1 MPVSDNADPKG
12 SAPANPGRRHW
23 LEAAAVGGG
32 AVALPP
38 LAWLAGGAGGAAAAT
53 PPVATAG
60 PTGTAATPLAL
71 LAEER
76 IDESAQGLTSEYL
89 YANWYRWRHPRGD
102 WVDAAGKPQGY
113 QAFGASVAS
122 AQGLLRID
130 ITRAVQ
136 AGQPLQLVL
145 RTSSPDG
152 GALVASRNAPD
163 VTRRPFLAITPSGG
177 KPLLLDVSADAE
189 ANGSTV
195 TARGAEPA
203 MKVSADTHAFLA
215 FPPVDIKPA
224 SAMLVLHVE
233 QLIGQGGRLEVYRMA
248 SPRLPDDP
256 SRVSLESDPRVFFR
270 SAAFEEPL
278 FEGIFNTRG
287 SNNFEQR
294 RVVDTDRGRA
304 LELSFDPRTSLV
316 LDASVAFVPEA
327 TEAAFEYDLKVL
339 PGFTPSD
346 GGKMPGW
353 SSRTKP
359 DDKIALSRN
368 KAFAGWPPGSMGTL
382 LAGKGGDRVN
392 GHDGWSL
399 RGGYIVPW
407 AAKHPLHGQMGL
419 TTYAYH
425 AAMQDQFGDSWPWT
439 QWGPSSAVVGQWQ
452 RIHQRLRVNTP
463 GKRNGLLEAR
473 IDGRLVFRKTDVYL
487 RDGQRWDLNDLGV
500 ATEGGI
506 GRVWLNVYHGGTA
519 LPPTRCAA
527 MLLRNLKVARLA

>member
-1 MPVSDNADPKG
+1 MPDHDDDDPRR
-12 SAPANPGRRHW
+12 SALVDQGRRRW
-23 LEAAAVGGG
+23 LEAAAAGGG
-32 AVALPP
+32 AMAWRPWADAALG
-38 LAWLAGGAGGAAAAT
+38 LTGAGSALAAPAAANS
-53 PPVATAG
+53 AG
-60 PTGTAATPLAL
+60 ALAL
-71 LAEER
+71 LADER
-76 IDESAQGLTSEYL
+76 IDESTEGLTADWL
-89 YANWYRWRHPRGD
+89 YAHWYRWRNPRGD
-102 WVDAAGKPQGY
+102 WVDAAGRQQGY
-113 QAFGASVAS
+113 QAFGASVAA
-122 AQGLLRID
+122 AQGPLRID
-130 ITRAVQ
+130 VTRAIQ
-136 AGQPLQLVL
+136 AGQPVQLVL

-152 GALVASRNAPD
+152 GAVVASRNARE
-163 VTRRPFLAITPSGG
+163 VTRRPFLAITPPGS
-177 KPLLLDVSADAE
+177 KPVLLDALSDAE
-189 ANGSTV
+189 ADASTV
-195 TARGAEPA
+195 TARGAEPL
-203 MKVSADTHAFLA
+203 MKISADTQVFMA
-215 FPPVDIKPA
+215 FPPVDFKPA
-224 SAMLVLHVE
+224 SAMLVLQVE

-256 SRVSLESDPRVFFR
+256 SRVSLEGDPRVFFR

-278 FEGIFNTRG
+278 FEAIFNARG

-304 LELSFDPRTSLV
+304 LELSFDPRTSLA

-339 PGFTPSD
+339 PGFAPSD

-359 DDKIALSRN
+359 DDKTSLSRN

-407 AAKHPLHGQMGL
+407 AARHPLHGQMGL

-425 AAMQDQFGDSWPWT
+425 AAMQDQYGDQWPWS
-439 QWGPSSAVVGQWQ
+439 QWGPSSAVIGRWQ

-463 GKRNGLLEAR
+463 GKRDGLLEAR

-519 LPPTRCAA
+519 VPPTRFAA